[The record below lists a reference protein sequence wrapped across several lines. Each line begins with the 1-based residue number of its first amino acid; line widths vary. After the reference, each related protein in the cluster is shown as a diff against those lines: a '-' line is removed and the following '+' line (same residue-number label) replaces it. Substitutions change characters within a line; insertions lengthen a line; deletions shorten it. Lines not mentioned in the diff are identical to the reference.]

1 MKQKTL
7 ITRWLLMLIALL
19 PLSVVAESTQLAR
32 WTFDTGYDVA
42 SNVYT
47 PNTSDWAQV
56 GWNGFGSTFKVRP
69 NASVGDASNYYVTE
83 KGTRYWGIMDNN
95 GDKIMSLYQDLDPNN
110 ITDYTDASQHNQ
122 YFEIA
127 FPTTGYKN
135 ISVSFAFTCGDNTA
149 RNMEMV
155 VSTDGGQTWSDVGAY
170 AGAAYWWIYNNN
182 NVSIS
187 ANNKESVIVRLIA
200 ENDATAQWRM
210 NEISITG
217 EEDVNN
223 NTGTNK
229 KVHTIGDSTMA
240 PYNENETVTR
250 GWGMYFGNFLT
261 NGWTSQNYARGGRD
275 ARSGY
280 NELWTQNAKANVE
293 EGDYVLI
300 QFAHNDEM
308 FNGIDNLE
316 LMSWMEANNVSYTTD
331 TRGTIPSTTY
341 KALLKQ
347 IVDEVKALNAHPVLV
362 GPVCRKYFDSNGK
375 IRRNGRHDLGDAY
388 SVLGEDTWT
397 YNEQTQSWVLSKSH
411 SVAADNHLM
420 DYPYHMKAL
429 AEEEDIPY
437 IDLTTATKDLY
448 ESYGEERCTD
458 ELFSYKV
465 DGNNNVTSDGT
476 HFNTTGALL
485 AARLCAQL
493 MKEQGILADNINVP
507 TDLTVAPATADMGEN
522 YVGMTLTKELTI
534 NGFGL
539 DPASGTITITAP
551 TGIEVSFDK
560 NNWKQE
566 LTVDYSSGTLVK
578 SFHVRVVLASVGE
591 INGTITLTNGTQN
604 VEVPVTAT
612 GIEVSTGAPVSVT
625 WPLSENNT
633 ATVAG
638 PFEAAQTMSSMESVD
653 FSGNMQRIQVA
664 GGSWNVGED
673 DDPSRYVSFSMTS
686 TSDNTIKIN
695 GITMKV
701 GAQGG
706 NSLNCHI
713 YYSTDGFQN
722 RTTIAEKSNM
732 SAGTMYDVNAQTIIS
747 LEKGQTLDVRVYPWS
762 TEAGSGKYLCLQD
775 VDISGVEEGVGLE
788 NEPVTITYKF
798 DEGTEGQTATYGPI
812 SQADSWFK
820 SNYVEV
826 GNNLEILDKYA
837 YVTGSYQTRFDPKTK
852 TNSHDDANNNI
863 DFVFIPKN
871 GLVFTPTRVSF
882 KATRWGT
889 GGGNVLVSWVD
900 GDGVVTQ
907 IDELTAIKRNN
918 ETPTYTEFSKEVTGV
933 NATSGENRLRLN
945 LWNLNDGKQVGFC
958 DVVIEGTFTGTPQNV
973 VQHRLTTSVNIDEA
987 GSVTVT
993 PAGIMFDEG
1002 DVVTVAADK
1011 NFGYRFVEW
1020 QDEDGNQV
1028 GTNASVEITMSADKT
1043 MNAIFEAVPTYK
1055 VTTNIVAKDSNDDE
1069 RSMGSI
1075 TLTPNEHNGMYEAG
1089 TQITAT
1095 ASTSPVLSFT
1105 QWEDNSTS
1113 ATREIT
1119 VNEAM
1124 TITAN
1129 YEVND
1134 FIAIFDAS
1142 QTAAYANQTTA
1153 YPFSAD
1159 AAWDSNRNAKSSIV
1173 RLSDGEALRGQGSTP
1188 VVRNRQS
1195 VVLSS
1200 INGLY
1205 QNGYNTAE
1213 IAWQYQFSTVG
1224 FTTATFT
1231 ADMAAKNAATKN
1243 WKAQYS
1249 VDGTTYND
1257 LGDAWVMTANV
1268 VKPLSFTLPA
1278 DAIGKETVYLRI
1290 FGTGTEYLSTSYSFD
1305 AGTCEELDYATNSES
1320 GVGNVFI
1327 LGDAEVVADE
1337 VAPVV
1342 VSTVP
1347 ADNATGSS
1355 ASGKITVT
1363 FDEKIYDANSNGA
1376 VTLTKAGAA
1385 SGTTL
1390 TPSWST
1396 KSVSFNYSA
1405 LDYGTQYTFTMPANY
1420 VQDHSGNKYAEQ
1432 VVINF
1437 TTMERPSVAKA
1448 MYDFIVPDMGTIDE
1462 ALAAANNR
1470 EDKTVR
1476 YRVFIKNSDE
1486 PYVFH
1491 PEGTVTGG
1499 DNNTYDNPTSVL
1511 TASNTS
1517 FIGESIE
1524 GVVLTNVTPAATW
1537 DNGFGIACPLEGIG
1551 NGDVLQIKGTDS
1563 YFQNLTI
1570 KTSMGDAHGRDIAVN
1585 DQSNR
1590 TIFKDAQL
1598 WGYQDTYVSNNQN
1611 GKFYF
1616 EGGVIRGR
1624 TDYMCGKGDVYYNKV
1639 TLRQIA
1645 SGYAAVPSQPKQ
1657 YGYIYQSCKI
1667 IGDSNSGVDGT
1678 YTLGRPWGKGTPI
1691 ALFIDTE
1698 MEVKPS
1704 AIGWSEMSGGYP
1716 ARFAEYGSHTPSG
1729 AAVSTDDR
1737 KTVYDAYDSKEGDV
1751 YTNRRNEYNNPILT
1765 AEEAAVPTLAA
1776 VMGQDDDWQPTL
1788 LTEQAPVPTNVSA
1801 QGMTLSWDDSNYA
1814 LLWAVCKDGNVIDFT
1829 TTNSYEATEAGQYS
1843 VRAANEMGGLSA
1855 ESATVTLPVT
1865 YETITFTGG
1874 VTTYVTQ
1881 NALDFTGVT
1890 ELTAY
1895 AVTEIK
1901 TSTVATQKVGQVPA
1915 GTPLLIKGESANIP
1929 VIESAEAITNLLQ
1942 GSDGTVEGD
1951 GATIFAYS
1959 KSKGKFAKVSASV
1972 TIPAGKAYL
1981 VVDGNAPTTLDID
1994 FEGEA
1999 TGINNVNVN
2008 ANSVAPVKVIKNGK
2022 LFIGDFNVAGQRVQ

>member
-1 MKQKTL
+1 MM
-7 ITRWLLMLIALL
+7 LMALF
-19 PLSVVAESTQLAR
+19 T
-32 WTFDTGYDVA
+32 
-42 SNVYT
+42 
-47 PNTSDWAQV
+47 
-56 GWNGFGSTFKVRP
+56 
-69 NASVGDASNYYVTE
+69 
-83 KGTRYWGIMDNN
+83 
-95 GDKIMSLYQDLDPNN
+95 
-110 ITDYTDASQHNQ
+110 
-122 YFEIA
+122 
-127 FPTTGYKN
+127 
-135 ISVSFAFTCGDNTA
+135 SVS
-149 RNMEMV
+149 MLH
-155 VSTDGGQTWSDVGAY
+155 
-170 AGAAYWWIYNNN
+170 AA
-182 NVSIS
+182 
-187 ANNKESVIVRLIA
+187 
-200 ENDATAQWRM
+200 
-210 NEISITG
+210 
-217 EEDVNN
+217 
-223 NTGTNK
+223 K
-229 KVHTIGDSTMA
+229 KVHMLGDSTMA
-240 PYNENETVTR
+240 PYDPSATITR
-250 GWGMYFGNFLT
+250 GWGMYFGDFLT
-261 NGWTSQNYARGGRD
+261 NGWTSTNYALGGRD

-280 NELWTQNAKANVE
+280 NELWLTKAKDNVE
-293 EGDYVLI
+293 AGDYVII

-308 FNGIDNLE
+308 FNGADHDE
-316 LMSWMEANNVSYTTD
+316 LYNYYINNGETATAAAMDS
-331 TRGTIPSTTY
+331 RGTKPSTTY
-341 KALLKQ
+341 RALLKS
-347 IVDEVKALNAHPVLV
+347 ICDEVKAKGATPILV
-362 GPVCRKYFDSNGK
+362 GPACRFYFGNDGK
-375 IRRNGRHDLGDAY
+375 IRRNGRHDLGDNYNDVVGGEYQTGLSVSSDDHTVDYAY
-388 SVLGEDTWT
+388 QMQQLASTEG
-397 YNEQTQSWVLSKSH
+397 
-411 SVAADNHLM
+411 VAYL
-420 DYPYHMKAL
+420 
-429 AEEEDIPY
+429 
-437 IDLTTATKDLY
+437 DLTQATKTLY
-448 ESYGEERCTD
+448 EDFGKDFCESNLQST
-458 ELFSYKV
+458 KV
-465 DGNNNVTSDGT
+465 ENNVVKADGT
-476 HFNTTGALL
+476 HFRTMGALL
-485 AARLCAQL
+485 VAKECAEL
-493 MKEQGILADNINVP
+493 IANSADASLATLKANVTVP
-507 TDLTVAPATADMGEN
+507 TGLNVSPTAADMGQAWAGNTIEQ
-522 YVGMTLTKELTI
+522 EFTI
-534 NGFGL
+534 NGFDLSPESGNITVSATGDVELSTDKETWTTNGL
-539 DPASGTITITAP
+539 TLPYVGGTIVQNVYA
-551 TGIEVSFDK
+551 
-560 NNWKQE
+560 
-566 LTVDYSSGTLVK
+566 
-578 SFHVRVVLASVGE
+578 RV
-591 INGTITLTNGTQN
+591 TQN
-604 VEVPVTAT
+604 VAGQLDET
-612 GIEVSTGAPVSVT
+612 VSVT
-625 WPLSENNT
+625 LGSNIVNIPLTAEFLAFSGGDEMSVTWSLASNGT
-633 ATVAG
+633 ATTVGEATAAG
-638 PFEAAQTMSSMESVD
+638 PTVV
-653 FSGNMQRIQVA
+653 G
-664 GGSWNVGED
+664 GGSQYNGTMMRVWGSSAQGSWTVGED
-673 DDPSRYVSFSMTS
+673 DDPNRYVEFSVTAPAGKAL
-686 TSDNTIKIN
+686 DIN
-695 GITMKV
+695 NIEMKV
-701 GAQGG
+701 SSQGT
-706 NSLNCHI
+706 NNICCHV
-713 YYSTDGFQN
+713 YYSTDDFAT
-722 RTTIAEKSNM
+722 RTTIYAPVAMTANVDNQVSVSPVIQLAANETVK
-732 SAGTMYDVNAQTIIS
+732 
-747 LEKGQTLDVRVYPWS
+747 VRIYPWS
-762 TEAGSGKYLCLQD
+762 TSAFASGKYLGIKD
-775 VDISGVEEGVGLE
+775 VVISGQSKDDDTPVVPATVSYSLGSVECQGTIVPDGEESTVGANYTIATNKTLYKEGYTLTGWTDGTNTYNVGK
-788 NEPVTITYKF
+788 TYVLQG
-798 DEGTEGQTATYGPI
+798 DLALTP
-812 SQADSWFK
+812 
-820 SNYVEV
+820 
-826 GNNLEILDKYA
+826 
-837 YVTGSYQTRFDPKTK
+837 
-852 TNSHDDANNNI
+852 
-863 DFVFIPKN
+863 
-871 GLVFTPTRVSF
+871 VFTQNTVTLDDRTAETTLNWNFRRDQGAPTV
-882 KATRWGT
+882 AWQNTN
-889 GGGNVLVSWVD
+889 GNVLVTQATICTKSIDVPIVIDTNPGKFNNANNNDWVQTNIGTTFTIPSAKGALVSMEGYQAFSTTTIDGNIDYTSGKVITDYEISSKEETIQIVIGTSPSNSSKSDCQYMRYIQVTLPVPEALNIQEKAVIDTDFQDWTASSTSSVVTTAFSNEEITFTYDAASVDPNATNEGKFATTTDAAYRGYIMSAKSAATVTSSAFSNITKVRFRHGATGSNRGWGLKVKGDGDEDWVTLSSAYAQTPSWV
-900 GDGVVTQ
+900 
-907 IDELTAIKRNN
+907 
-918 ETPTYTEFSKEVTGV
+918 EVDV
-933 NATSGENRLRLN
+933 NRQNVQLQ
-945 LWNLNDGKQVGFC
+945 WYNLNTGQNAYMFELEVYSN
-958 DVVIEGTFTGTPQNV
+958 VVITAEQVT
-973 VQHRLTTSVNIDEA
+973 LTTSVSPSGA
-987 GSVTVT
+987 GSVTVKPSGT
-993 PAGIMFDEG
+993 EFDE
-1002 DVVTVAADK
+1002 DTEIKVTATK

-1020 QDEDGNQV
+1020 QDANNTQV
-1028 GTNASVEITMSADKT
+1028 STDAEYTFTISENTSLTAV
-1043 MNAIFEAVPTYK
+1043 FEAVPTYK

-1075 TLTPNEHNGMYEAG
+1075 TLTPNAHNGMYEAG

-1119 VNEAM
+1119 VNDAM

-1305 AGTCEELDYATNSES
+1305 AGTYEGLDYATNSES

-1470 EDKTVR
+1470 ADKTTR
-1476 YRVFIKNSDE
+1476 YRIFIKNSDE

-1491 PEGTVTGG
+1491 PEGTVEGG
-1499 DNNTYDNPTSVL
+1499 DKNMYVNPISIL
-1511 TASNTS
+1511 TAANTS

-1524 GVVLTNVTPAATW
+1524 GVILTNVTPDATW
-1537 DNGFGIACPLEGIG
+1537 DNGFGAACPLEGIG
-1551 NGDVLQIKGTDS
+1551 KGDVLQIKGADS

-1585 DQSNR
+1585 DFSNR
-1590 TIFKDAQL
+1590 TIFKDACL
-1598 WGYQDTYVSNNQN
+1598 WGYQDTYVSNNNN

-1624 TDYMCGKGDVYYNKV
+1624 TDYMCGKGDVYYNRV
-1639 TLRQIA
+1639 TLRQVA
-1645 SGYAAVPSQPKQ
+1645 SGYAAVPSLPKQ

-1667 IGDSNSGVDGT
+1667 VGDADSGVDGT

-1915 GTPLLIKGESANIP
+1915 GTPLLIKGASASIP

-1942 GSDGTVEGD
+1942 ASDGTVEGD
-1951 GATIFAYS
+1951 GETIFAYS

-1972 TIPAGKAYL
+1972 TIPADKAYL

-2008 ANSVAPVKVIKNGK
+2008 ANSVAPVKVIKNGQ
-2022 LFIGDFNVAGQRVQ
+2022 LFIGNYNVAGAQVK